1 MTPTDFT
8 PLSSLAGGA
17 MIGLASALLM
27 AIEGRIAGV
36 SDIAARLFP
45 PRLDRATPGRLAFVA
60 GLILA
65 PAAYFLMTGAVP
77 RSSIEAGP
85 ALLAVG
91 GLLVGFGAAFAAAL
105 FDAAALGATFSASL
119 VGAFA
124 AAGFAAAFF
133 GAAFAAAVF
142 GAALAADFFFSASS
156 AISQSPRL

>member
-1 MTPTDFT
+1 MEVSFMTPTDFT

-45 PRLDRATPGRLAFVA
+45 PHLDRATPGRLAFVA

-91 GLLVGFGAAFAAAL
+91 GLLVGFGAVWGSGCTSGHGVCGLSRLSRRSFAAVLTFMAT
-105 FDAAALGATFSASL
+105 AAAT
-119 VGAFA
+119 
-124 AAGFAAAFF
+124 
-133 GAAFAAAVF
+133 VF
-142 GAALAADFFFSASS
+142 VFRHLM
-156 AISQSPRL
+156 